1 MHPALRVCRIGSTS
15 GFQFTSRNQ
24 VVWRHWRNGCC
35 WVADAGSRMLG
46 REGGGESV
54 QGRVVIVG
62 SGPPR
67 GVKRRVR
74 VPRLGVDALR
84 ETRVDLRG
92 AEHRHS
98 SGRVLDGVVARVP
111 RRAPSLD
118 GLARVAR
125 VAAEAGREPRRARG
139 PAAGD
144 GGRDGPCDDR
154 RHHRR
159 ASRSVGSPRVPR
171 GFSLI
176 KNQCSVKIS
185 PLAAF
190 ASVRCSRR
198 ARAPSVSSAA

>member
-62 SGPPR
+62 SGAPR

-98 SGRVLDGVVARVP
+98 SGRPGVVARVP

-118 GLARVAR
+118 GLRARR
-125 VAAEAGREPRRARG
+125 PRRRRG
-139 PAAGD
+139 RSGTATRSRPG
-144 GGRDGPCDDR
+144 GGRDGPCDGSCDDR
-154 RHHRR
+154 RRHRR
-159 ASRSVGSPRVPR
+159 ASRAVGSPRVPR
-171 GFSLI
+171 GFALV
-176 KNQCSVKIS
+176 KNQGSLKNS
-185 PLAAF
+185 PLAAP
-190 ASVRCSRR
+190 AAVRCSRR